1 MRIKNLKPG
10 FERLTNAK
18 ARLIAHLI
26 GDGCVYKCRTDY
38 NIKYDNIDSELLNQF
53 VKDFND
59 VYGYKITIAFKPS
72 GKTGLP
78 LPYLRFRSKLIYEDL
93 KSYCE
98 YASAVWFV
106 PKQIL
111 NNSKNIQKE
120 FLKALFD
127 DEGSVIPYG
136 KTAILRLYSI
146 NLKGLKEIQELLQNF
161 NFDSVI
167 VVGFG
172 CKRNVYGLTIKDI
185 SNFHH
190 KIGFYCIRKQ
200 KKLLKYVKEV

>member
-1 MRIKNLKPG
+1 
-10 FERLTNAK
+10 
-18 ARLIAHLI
+18 
-26 GDGCVYKCRTDY
+26 
-38 NIKYDNIDSELLNQF
+38 
-53 VKDFND
+53 
-59 VYGYKITIAFKPS
+59 
-72 GKTGLP
+72 